1 MFNNKKIR
9 SFIVICFLSILLSRL
24 IPHPPNFTTAIAVAF
39 YLPALFG
46 IKYIL
51 LSLAAFMLSDL
62 LLGLHNLLLFTW
74 TSIFLIGVFS
84 KYFKNFYLRLFGA
97 TGSCIIF
104 FAVSN
109 FGVWLLSMS
118 YEKTFSG
125 LLECYMMGLPFLQ
138 NSLISTIG
146 VAILIEFLI
155 RANFAKNYISKINT
169 SFSY

>member
-1 MFNNKKIR
+1 MFNNKNIR

-51 LSLAAFMLSDL
+51 LSMTAFILSDL

-84 KYFKNFYLRLFGA
+84 KYFKNLYLRLFGA
-97 TGSCIIF
+97 TCSCMIF

-109 FGVWLLSMS
+109 FGVWLLSMN

-125 LLECYMMGLPFLQ
+125 LLECYVMGLPFLQ
-138 NSLISTIG
+138 NSFISTIG